1 MPNPVRICEIG
12 FIVLINGVAQDHLKD
27 VEDTVTL
34 LTQFDVMPIE
44 SKGCHRIASA
54 GCKVF
59 IEPCR
64 REGFFVIGILH
75 RSFFFNNICKFKK
88 YSYLCNGI
96 PVRP

>member
-1 MPNPVRICEIG
+1 MPNPVRICKIG
-12 FIVLINGVAQDHLKD
+12 FIVLINGVAQDHLED

-44 SKGCHRIASA
+44 SKSSHRIASA

-64 REGFFVIGILH
+64 RKGSIIFTTL
-75 RSFFFNNICKFKK
+75 RNIRTFAMESPCVPEQ
-88 YSYLCNGI
+88 SNAR
-96 PVRP
+96 V